1 MQFHNVRTPHLA
13 IDSWRMLPG
22 ECWAVLGRNGSG
34 KRYLAGLLSGTE
46 EIASGSLEHQ
56 FRRIALLSFE
66 QQQLFYEQEL
76 RNDDTDFIDRQDPGT
91 TVAELLGIQT
101 VPDEL
106 RFLGLD
112 RLMNRGYRQ
121 LSSGE
126 ARKALL
132 AQALLQQPDLLILDE
147 PFDSLDIQAKAQLAD
162 FFRHLLTSGRT
173 TLLFLLNTL
182 EEIFPWHSHLAI
194 IDKGRL
200 LATGSREELVAD
212 QAVTALLHFDASTL
226 PPWPERFTQTPPPS
240 PLVELRDGHVS
251 YGDVEIFRAI
261 DLRIEPGEHTLIT
274 GRNGSGKSTLLGLI
288 TGDHP
293 QCYGNELTI
302 FGQRRGTGESIWE
315 LKRRIGIV
323 SPGLH
328 RDHRVPGSALDI
340 VLSGFFDSIG
350 LYEAVSAEQTRHA
363 RHWLQ
368 LVGLA
373 PQAEV
378 PFKQLSYGEQRL
390 VLIARALVKQ
400 PALLIL
406 DEPTQGLDDVN
417 RHRVMYFLE
426 HLSTQTHTTIMMAS
440 HRLDE
445 HLPLF
450 TRHLALQ

>member
-1 MQFHNVRTPHLA
+1 MQLRNLRTAHLT
-13 IDSWRMLPG
+13 IDNWHMQPG

-34 KRYLAGLLSGTE
+34 KRYLAGLLCGTE
-46 EIASGSLEHQ
+46 AIETGTLAHD
-56 FRRIALLSFE
+56 FRNIALLSFE

-76 RNDDTDFIDRQDPGT
+76 RNDDSDFIDRQDQGT
-91 TVAELLGIQT
+91 TVAQLLGIT
-101 VPDEL
+101 AIPEEL
-106 RFLGLD
+106 RFLGLEK
-112 RLMNRGYRQ
+112 LLHRGYRQ

-147 PFDSLDIQAKAQLAD
+147 PFDSLDIQAKAQLAE
-162 FFRHLLTSGRT
+162 FFQHLLADGKT

-182 EEIFPWHSHLAI
+182 EEIFPWHSHLAF
-194 IDKGRL
+194 IDKGTL
-200 LATGSREELVAD
+200 LATGTREELLAD
-212 QAVTALLHFDASTL
+212 QAVLALLQFDASTL
-226 PPWPERFTQTPPPS
+226 PAWPTPFTQLPPPS
-240 PLVELRDGHVS
+240 PLVELRSGHVS
-251 YGDVEIFRAI
+251 YGDSVIFKDI
-261 DLRIEPGEHTLIT
+261 DLRIEPGAHTLIT
-274 GRNGSGKSTLLGLI
+274 GPNGSGKSTLLGLI

-293 QCYGNELTI
+293 QCYGNELSI

-350 LYEAVSAEQTRHA
+350 LYEKVSATQTQHA

-373 PQAEV
+373 ALAEI

-426 HLSTQTHTTIMMAS
+426 HLSTQTQTTIVMAS

-450 TRHLALQ
+450 VCHLAL